1 MTDNDAHD
9 MVDDHGYHV
18 HVVPM
23 KVLVGVFAALLV
35 LTWLTV
41 AATRIDLGAFNIW
54 LALLIAVVKASVV
67 GLYFMHLRY
76 DSPFYAFLLMVA
88 LLFVALFLAGAITDS
103 MEYQPRVTEYV
114 ESQTPAESP

>member
-1 MTDNDAHD
+1 MNDNAAHE
-9 MVDDHGYHV
+9 MVDEHGYHV
-18 HVVPM
+18 HVVPR
-23 KVLVGVFAALLV
+23 KVLIAVFAALLV

-41 AATRIDLGAFNIW
+41 AATRIDLGSFNIW

-76 DSPFYAFLLMVA
+76 DSPFYGFVLMVA
-88 LLFVALFLAGAITDS
+88 LLFVAIFLAAAITDS

-114 ESQTPAESP
+114 ESRSAAE